1 MCNNLKCKFCGSN
14 RINKRGK
21 QKYNGK
27 QRYLCRKAR
36 RQGDESLLSITNE
49 AQSQTETSLL
59 DFGSLS
65 FGKVPKRLKGA
76 RVAESP
82 SVCQSVEATDK

>member
-1 MCNNLKCKFCGSN
+1 MCNDLKCKFCGSD

-36 RQGDESLLSITNE
+36 SRKMIGLPNHFNLSVSE
-49 AQSQTETSLL
+49 
-59 DFGSLS
+59 
-65 FGKVPKRLKGA
+65 VPR
-76 RVAESP
+76 
-82 SVCQSVEATDK
+82 

>member
-1 MCNNLKCKFCGSN
+1 MCNNLKCKYCGSN

-49 AQSQTETSLL
+49 ARSQTMMCLHNHC
-59 DFGSLS
+59 SLS
-65 FGKVPKRLKGA
+65 VSEVP
-76 RVAESP
+76 
-82 SVCQSVEATDK
+82 

>member
-1 MCNNLKCKFCGSN
+1 MYYVTFPFPLE
-14 RINKRGK
+14 
-21 QKYNGK
+21 
-27 QRYLCRKAR
+27 
-36 RQGDESLLSITNE
+36 QGDESLLSITNE
-49 AQSQTETSLL
+49 ARSQTETSLL

-82 SVCQSVEATDK
+82 SVCQSAKRAKRGTRGAGVRGNLMIIKLKK